1 MADVTPAHAGQLSA
15 DGRWRWDGTAWQPVT
30 TGWTLPTWASPKLR
44 FNATGFAA
52 ASALLI
58 GLVADQSIRTGVFGL
73 AASVVLLIGAAVL
86 VRVGRLERLE
96 SRVLA
101 GTAALFACWFT
112 VRASPWLLWPDL
124 VAALGLLGLAA
135 SLGVRGSIFD
145 LGAAELGARAIQA
158 SVQVAAGFG
167 FVAKPL
173 HKARGRMA
181 SAVPFA
187 RGVLIAVPIAA
198 LLAGLLASADP
209 VFASFFNL
217 NIDLGRLLL
226 DVLLIAFGSLCAAGL
241 LRLAASEPVDRVDGP
256 AWRLGGTEALVV
268 LAILDA
274 VFAAFAIAQV
284 LAATGAAAD
293 TLRSAGVTYADYARS
308 GFFQLLWVSG
318 ITLAVLF
325 LFSRISRLS
334 RRRNALAFMV
344 LAESAIALT
353 LMVDVVAFRRLSL
366 YEEAYGFTM
375 LRLYSHVF
383 AVWVAVVFLLLAVD
397 FLGLWSRRRWFVG
410 ATIASALIVLLG
422 LNFINPEALV
432 VAFNTNHAQIAHKID
447 GEYLTQ
453 LSSDATP
460 ALLASRASLDQA
472 LRSQIDHAACS
483 GQRTY
488 SAPPAAFNWS
498 DAQAAAARRTGC

>member
-1 MADVTPAHAGQLSA
+1 MADVTPTHVGQLSA
-15 DGRWRWDGTAWQPVT
+15 DGRWRWDGTAWQPVVI
-30 TGWTLPTWASPKLR
+30 GWTLPAWANLKLR
-44 FNATGFAA
+44 YTATGAA
-52 ASALLI
+52 AGSALLI
-58 GLVADQSIRTGVFGL
+58 GLVADQSIRTGIFGL
-73 AASVVLLIGAAVL
+73 GASLVFLIGAAVL

-96 SRVLA
+96 SRVLVA
-101 GTAALFACWFT
+101 VAALFACWFT
-112 VRASPWLLWPDL
+112 LRASPWLLWPDL

-135 SLGVRGSIFD
+135 SLAVRGSTFD
-145 LGAAELGARAIQA
+145 LGAAELGARAFQA
-158 SVQVAAGFG
+158 LVQLTAGIG
-167 FVAKPL
+167 FVARPVLKT
-173 HKARGRMA
+173 RGRVA
-181 SAVPFA
+181 GAVPLL
-187 RGVLIAVPIAA
+187 RGVLIAIPIAA
-198 LLAGLLASADP
+198 LVAGLLASADP

-217 NIDLGRLLL
+217 NIDVGRLVL
-226 DVLLIAFGSLCAAGL
+226 DVLFIALGSLCAAGL
-241 LRLAASEPVDRVDGP
+241 LRFAASEPVDRVDGP

-268 LAILDA
+268 LAILDT

-325 LFSRISRLS
+325 LFSRISRFS
-334 RRRNALAFMV
+334 NRRNALAFMV
-344 LAESAIALT
+344 LAECAIALT

-383 AVWVAVVFLLLAVD
+383 AVWIAVVFVLLAAD

-410 ATIASALIVLLG
+410 ATIASALMVLLG

-432 VAFNTNHAQIAHKID
+432 VAFNTNHAQTAHKID
-447 GEYLTQ
+447 SQYLAE

-460 ALLASRASLDQA
+460 ALLASRASLEQA
-472 LRSQIDHAACS
+472 LRGQVDQAACS

-488 SAPPAAFNWS
+488 SVAPAAFNWS
-498 DAQAAAARRTGC
+498 DAQAAAARQAGC